1 MVTSGYYWLLVVTS
15 VVTSSEWLLLQ
26 VNYEVR
32 VNLVNNP
39 STYRMVLEY
48 FYTGLQDFSVSV
60 SYSNEEEE
68 VGQGKTTLIF
78 TVIFTVI
85 FGY

>member
-1 MVTSGYYWLLVVTS
+1 MVTS

-78 TVIFTVI
+78 TVIL
-85 FGY
+85 GY